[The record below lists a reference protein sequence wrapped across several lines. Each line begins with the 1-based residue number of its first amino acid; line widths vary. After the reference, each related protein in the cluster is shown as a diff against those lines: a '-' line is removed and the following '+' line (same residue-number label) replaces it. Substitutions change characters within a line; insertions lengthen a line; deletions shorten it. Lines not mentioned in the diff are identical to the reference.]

1 MGCLTFNINKN
12 FCFAAY
18 FWLLEIFFRLFTYI
32 DPTLLKLLKKDTL
45 NEYYFLILL
54 NISDLISGFFVLYVN
69 CTLKKRHSSE
79 YRNFNSPN
87 NIKIIVRKK
96 ESLPKSNTYYCKLI
110 LICLLDY
117 LCRSAFFIFFVLNPN
132 ATYENI
138 SHKFQKDM
146 INHLDILF
154 RYVFSYIILKF
165 RPHKHQIIAIFSI
178 LIIFIF
184 LSVFD
189 FISMN
194 DYSLKY
200 VIIFSLRGIFFPLED
215 TIIKLLFNED
225 YITPESIMFK
235 RGFGEFFIILISTS
249 ILCKY
254 GFKINDFKSIFI
266 SDLMKIILVSIIY
279 ICSSF
284 IKALVL
290 LKVIYYYSSQSVS
303 FLIISE
309 SIACSLYEIKYLKD
323 NKDNI
328 PFIVVEIICIILTL
342 FSTLV
347 YDEIIVIKK
356 CGLDKY
362 VESEIAK
369 RAKLEKLNIGKL
381 NSVNDEE
388 EEEES
393 EEKNN
398 NSSSAYSI
406 YI

>member
-1 MGCLTFNINKN
+1 MFNP
-12 FCFAAY
+12 
-18 FWLLEIFFRLFTYI
+18 
-32 DPTLLKLLKKDTL
+32 D
-45 NEYYFLILL
+45 
-54 NISDLISGFFVLYVN
+54 
-69 CTLKKRHSSE
+69 
-79 YRNFNSPN
+79 
-87 NIKIIVRKK
+87 
-96 ESLPKSNTYYCKLI
+96 
-110 LICLLDY
+110 
-117 LCRSAFFIFFVLNPN
+117 

-154 RYVFSYIILKF
+154 RYVFSCTILKF

-178 LIIFIF
+178 FIIFIF

-266 SDLMKIILVSIIY
+266 SEFWKIILVSIIY

-309 SIACSLYEIKYLKD
+309 SIACSLYEICKYLKD

-369 RAKLEKLNIGKL
+369 RARLEKLNIGIL

-388 EEEES
+388 EEEKS

-398 NSSSAYSI
+398 NSSSASSI